1 MQAWAVSPSG
11 SLPVLHIN
19 TTGSVPIVSKEYYLN
34 ATYYIDALGLD
45 GYKSVGSAE
54 EPLTTQIKGR
64 GNWTWTGFDKKP
76 YRLKLDSKQPLL
88 GMKKSKHFGLLAQAD
103 DDMGFLRNT
112 VGFELSKRLGLAWTP
127 EQRPVEVVLNGD
139 YIGLYFLTE
148 LIRVDSDRVDVVEQA
163 DGETAPESITGGW
176 LVEIDNYDDP
186 AQIKIKE
193 NKGSGEV
200 MRFTYKTPE
209 VLSDEQEK
217 YLINLVTKVDE
228 AIYAADKSSTKWLS
242 LIDIDELAK
251 FYIVQELTDNGES
264 FHGSCYW
271 YKERGADTKLKF
283 GPVWDF
289 GCSFRRECD
298 RFIYD
303 QPPFHQHWI
312 GEIAKFPAFQD
323 AVKAQWELFK
333 SGYASLDD
341 FIDDFVA
348 QISDAAKTN
357 YQRWP
362 KYGNADMN
370 IAKNNYLNMLHA
382 KAEWLNSQ
390 WSGSADPLPSEFRLY
405 MVGAS
410 SVLGSW
416 QPVDA
421 PKFNHD
427 TATDVYSL
435 HFDHIDKLDHGFKI
449 IDRRSWSGAFE
460 LCGNGSPLRLGE
472 DYVPSTTV
480 NDPNITLDVESVD
493 NVDVVVR
500 NINDKW
506 MLRISNSAGVAD
518 GHIDNRAITVTG
530 GRGSIG
536 ITARQPAEVE
546 VLTTGGVAV
555 ASTTVDGT
563 TSVAVA
569 PGFYI
574 VRAAGSTFKV
584 AVR

>member
-88 GMKKSKHFGLLAQAD
+88 GMKKSKHFGLLAHAD

-228 AIYAADKSSTKWLS
+228 AIYAADKSST
-242 LIDIDELAK
+242 
-251 FYIVQELTDNGES
+251 
-264 FHGSCYW
+264 
-271 YKERGADTKLKF
+271 
-283 GPVWDF
+283 
-289 GCSFRRECD
+289 
-298 RFIYD
+298 
-303 QPPFHQHWI
+303 
-312 GEIAKFPAFQD
+312 
-323 AVKAQWELFK
+323 
-333 SGYASLDD
+333 
-341 FIDDFVA
+341 
-348 QISDAAKTN
+348 
-357 YQRWP
+357 
-362 KYGNADMN
+362 
-370 IAKNNYLNMLHA
+370 
-382 KAEWLNSQ
+382 
-390 WSGSADPLPSEFRLY
+390 
-405 MVGAS
+405 
-410 SVLGSW
+410 
-416 QPVDA
+416 
-421 PKFNHD
+421 
-427 TATDVYSL
+427 
-435 HFDHIDKLDHGFKI
+435 
-449 IDRRSWSGAFE
+449 
-460 LCGNGSPLRLGE
+460 
-472 DYVPSTTV
+472 
-480 NDPNITLDVESVD
+480 
-493 NVDVVVR
+493 
-500 NINDKW
+500 
-506 MLRISNSAGVAD
+506 
-518 GHIDNRAITVTG
+518 
-530 GRGSIG
+530 
-536 ITARQPAEVE
+536 
-546 VLTTGGVAV
+546 
-555 ASTTVDGT
+555 
-563 TSVAVA
+563 
-569 PGFYI
+569 
-574 VRAAGSTFKV
+574 
-584 AVR
+584 